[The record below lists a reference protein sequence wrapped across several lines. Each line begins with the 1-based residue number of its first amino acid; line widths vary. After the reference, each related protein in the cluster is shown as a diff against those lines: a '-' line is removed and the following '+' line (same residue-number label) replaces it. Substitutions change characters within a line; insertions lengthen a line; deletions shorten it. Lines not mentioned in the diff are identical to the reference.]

1 MEVECRT
8 LRFNLEKELDR
19 RAKDTLY
26 TVPVGQRNQFI
37 LNAICAY
44 GEQQSDGERLEQFA
58 QRVTEI
64 VIDAL
69 AGIPTVSI
77 GSRNTDYEPDKDTM
91 EKSLE
96 YAEEFLKSWC

>member
-8 LRFNLEKELDR
+8 LRFNLEKDLDR

-44 GEQQSDGERLEQFA
+44 GKQQADEEHQEQFA
-58 QRVTEI
+58 HRVAEI

-69 AGIPTVSI
+69 ADIPMVSI
-77 GSRNTDYEPDKDTM
+77 GSRNTDSEPDKDTM